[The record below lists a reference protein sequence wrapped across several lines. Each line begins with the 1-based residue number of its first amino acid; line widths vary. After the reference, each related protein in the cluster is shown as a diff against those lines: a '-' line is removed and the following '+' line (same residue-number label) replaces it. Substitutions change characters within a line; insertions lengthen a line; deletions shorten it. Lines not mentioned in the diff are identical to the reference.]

1 MKTSKK
7 LNTKLR
13 QELDF
18 SLCIGACTVYNRFN
32 CTANMYPGSLG
43 KLPDVLHTLSQ
54 IFVVE
59 LYSHVYCYSCP
70 N

>member
-32 CTANMYPGSLG
+32 CTANMYP
-43 KLPDVLHTLSQ
+43 DVLHTLSQ